1 MIRLIN
7 LAQTLDALTGVL
19 GNEIVLR
26 GETSGFEIRIPLSAE
41 ALAQV
46 SRLVQLESEGVPGM
60 QEPEPA
66 APVPDSRQYIQP
78 TSAEDLGRVQE
89 YVEVGGYERE
99 QSFGDDD
106 DDASELAAIG
116 EI

>member
-7 LAQTLDALTGVL
+7 LEQTLDELTGVL

-26 GETSGFEIRIPLSAE
+26 GETTGFEIRIPLSAE
-41 ALAQV
+41 SLSQV
-46 SRLVQLESEGVPGM
+46 SRLVQLESEGGLPGTPV
-60 QEPEPA
+60 EPPS
-66 APVPDSRQYIQP
+66 PDPRQYIQP
-78 TSAEDLGRVQE
+78 TSAEDLSRERE
-89 YVEVGGYERE
+89 YVEAGAYERE

-106 DDASELAAIG
+106 DDAIELAAIG